1 MATLTQ
7 RPSRDSG
14 RTVARPQDPF
24 DQLFESMMPAFF
36 RPVRMNE
43 LAAESFGTKP
53 SIDIVDRE
61 NEILV
66 RAEVPGVKKDD
77 LNIEVQGNQLFLSG
91 KHEDESEQEQGNYLY
106 RERRFGSFTRSIHL
120 PEEVDS
126 EKVKASCHDGILEIT
141 LPKAETAKRKKISVQ

>member
-7 RPSRDSG
+7 RPSGG
-14 RTVARPQDPF
+14 RAVARPQDPF
-24 DQLFESMMPAFF
+24 DQLFESIMPAFF

-43 LAAESFGTKP
+43 LAAEGLGTKP

-66 RAEVPGVKKDD
+66 RAEVPGVKKED
-77 LNIEVQGNQLFLSG
+77 LSIEVQGNQLFLSG
-91 KHEDESEQEQGNYLY
+91 KHEDEAEQEQGNYLY
-106 RERRFGSFTRSIHL
+106 RERRFGSFTRSIQL

-126 EKVKASCHDGILEIT
+126 NKVKASCHNGILEIT